1 MTYDT
6 ICHLKYC
13 FYIFSWHIDDHFVL
27 SMCIAFFI
35 SINIKLIWFCYTYL
49 DFRRGGDFNCK
60 SFLKLWNRM
69 SVDRCWLGVDR
80 HLIIIFILLTRIR
93 INSFHESWVITHFN
107 VGGVLL
113 VQSNMVIENILI
125 YECQAQFI
133 RFHVANST
141 YSSHEGSPK

>member
-1 MTYDT
+1 
-6 ICHLKYC
+6 
-13 FYIFSWHIDDHFVL
+13 
-27 SMCIAFFI
+27 
-35 SINIKLIWFCYTYL
+35 
-49 DFRRGGDFNCK
+49 
-60 SFLKLWNRM
+60 M

-133 RFHVANST
+133 RFHVANNT